1 MCNGKL
7 LDVLAATANFS
18 TFYGVCR
25 GPALGLR
32 VVVVRVAGVPGEGA
46 CPRSYLPPLPRCCW
60 AMPMPRHEVSTS
72 WTSWTMNSP
81 TRHSSFLSTKASW
94 TTW

>member
-25 GPALGLR
+25 GPA
-32 VVVVRVAGVPGEGA
+32 AGVGVG
-46 CPRSYLPPLPRCCW
+46 
-60 AMPMPRHEVSTS
+60 S
-72 WTSWTMNSP
+72 WGP
-81 TRHSSFLSTKASW
+81 
-94 TTW
+94 